1 MELDTLEPLL
11 VVEKE
16 SSSRKSTP
24 RKSDE
29 KSTTSH
35 HKSEHRKKS
44 DKPSKKSE
52 SVKDKQKKS
61 KEKAA
66 LKEPANDLFA
76 SMGLYSVDDLIGRTS
91 SPELQSE
98 VSEVQEVGSVASEIR
113 TDSESVQQYESD
125 FESDIYSEHS
135 RSRSPSPK
143 LKAKRSKSL
152 EVISEADVIS
162 SARSVA
168 TYSDD
173 LETLHTEKTESISDD
188 GRSNKRRGSYSD
200 SESNTLTRSRSPS
213 PSYSDSSTY
222 TDSYSYT
229 YESYTRSDSRSDWL
243 IDGFNGMSTHLSYVM
258 PKQTKLKFTEKM
270 CQLIHHYLYVVKF
283 KICIYRGLD

>member
-11 VVEKE
+11 VVEKG

-29 KSTTSH
+29 KPTTSH
-35 HKSEHRKKS
+35 HKSEPRKKS

-52 SVKDKQKKS
+52 PVKDKQKKS

-143 LKAKRSKSL
+143 LKVKRSKSL
-152 EVISEADVIS
+152 EVISEAHVIS

-188 GRSNKRRGSYSD
+188 SRSNKRRGSYSD

-229 YESYTRSDSRSDWL
+229 YESYTRSDSRSD
-243 IDGFNGMSTHLSYVM
+243 
-258 PKQTKLKFTEKM
+258 
-270 CQLIHHYLYVVKF
+270 
-283 KICIYRGLD
+283 